1 MLSKATAAYPSP
13 QLKEVM
19 AFAMAKDQV
28 EVEYAQYAKNPNR
41 HLYLMEEEAFIGI
54 ELKDAS
60 RCEIRHIAVAG
71 DCRNS
76 GTGLR
81 MIEDIIKLHGIQEIF
96 AETDVDAVGFYRK
109 IGFNIKSL
117 GEKYPGRE
125 RFYCTKTL
133 PSK

>member
-1 MLSKATAAYPSP
+1 MLSKAAAIRPSP
-13 QLKEVM
+13 QIKRLM
-19 AFAMAKDQV
+19 AFAMAKERVEAEYDQYV
-28 EVEYAQYAKNPNR
+28 KNPNR
-41 HLYLMEEEAFIGI
+41 YLYLMEEAAFIGI

-60 RCEIRHIAVAG
+60 RCEIRHIAVG
-71 DCRNS
+71 IDCRSS
-76 GTGLR
+76 GIGSR
-81 MIEDIIKLHGIQEIF
+81 MIEEVIKLHNIQEIA

-125 RFYCTKTL
+125 RFYCAKTL